1 MMMTLGAIGIGT
13 CKGDLEK
20 FKLGAF
26 VAYVHVVLSYPSI
39 LGTLHAYDS
48 ITFPYVSKGGKPYD
62 IWHDCPSYLRIKA
75 GDLFANYPEQVGGRI
90 FSCFVSWL
98 LWRAGSDDKCSRTLP
113 VLVCS
118 RALSDGDA
126 VPDGARVPH
135 GPDGAVRGAAPGGR
149 LLPLH
154 PLGEQVRCPITLAG
168 RLRWRHVA
176 TGLRTLLT
184 LTTFRVQEAEPL
196 SSPRPDC
203 ACQGPACPAHAAS
216 G

>member
-75 GDLFANYPEQVGGRI
+75 GDLFANYPEQVGGRTL
-90 FSCFVSWL
+90 SCFVSSL
-98 LWRAGSDDKCSRTLP
+98 VWRAGSDDKCSRTLL
-113 VLVCS
+113 VLVCIF
-118 RALSDGDA
+118 
-126 VPDGARVPH
+126 
-135 GPDGAVRGAAPGGR
+135 
-149 LLPLH
+149 
-154 PLGEQVRCPITLAG
+154 VRCQTATLCQMVHVSLMGQMVQFVAQHLVVVSCLYILWANRCVAPSLWQAG
-168 RLRWRHVA
+168 SVGDTRRDLAPDSADSHNVS
-176 TGLRTLLT
+176 G
-184 LTTFRVQEAEPL
+184 
-196 SSPRPDC
+196 PR
-203 ACQGPACPAHAAS
+203 G
-216 G
+216 